1 MEELEAKLS
10 PHTKAPPGTKP
21 ITFDGHFIKKYEN
34 WALRISLL
42 DEKWLQMSTEEC
54 LVTC

>member
-34 WALRISLL
+34 SVVKISLL
-42 DEKWLQMSTEEC
+42 DEKLLQMRTEEC